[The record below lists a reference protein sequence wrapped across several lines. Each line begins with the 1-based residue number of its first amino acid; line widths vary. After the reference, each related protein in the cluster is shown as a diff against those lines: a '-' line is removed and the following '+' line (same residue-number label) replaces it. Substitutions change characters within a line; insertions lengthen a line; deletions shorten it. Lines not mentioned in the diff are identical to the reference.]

1 MTGPRGPQGDGFPGA
16 KVMDLHVSFNDFI
29 EIYLTGF

>member
-16 KVMDLHVSFNDFI
+16 KVMDLHISFKHFI
-29 EIYLTGF
+29 DIR

>member
-16 KVMDLHVSFNDFI
+16 KVADLNICFEHFI
-29 EIYLTGF
+29 DI

>member
-16 KVMDLHVSFNDFI
+16 KVRDIDISFKHFI
-29 EIYLTGF
+29 TN